1 METTFTYDK
10 YVTGKKFLGRKQT
23 CTTLANLLG
32 KQENVYIYDAPK
44 SGKMSV
50 IQQTL
55 FNMRIA
61 HQQFIACEV
70 SILNVRSIKAF
81 LKKFGATVIRAIGST
96 PQEYAEAVTKYLSD
110 SAFFFDT
117 EEFSDKDEILCH
129 NEEISDD
136 DIRSIIMLPYKIAE
150 DKGQSV
156 YVILSEFQNLDLT
169 ENGERV
175 YKAMEGVLKEM
186 RDKEGF
192 KCAYVFCGSMINA
205 MKNIFDVK
213 KFFYK
218 QAEYLPLQ
226 DLDEQEI
233 ILYIVNG
240 FNATGKITSRE
251 LLAGICRLFRNNLW
265 YINHFVSICEALSK
279 GYIMEPIL
287 LEALDKVLAVHQ
299 TRFMSIVNDL
309 TTYQLNFLRAVLDGH
324 IKFSASD
331 VIEEY
336 GLNSSAN
343 VRRLKDAL
351 MKKEII
357 TFNDKDFPIII
368 DPLFEYWVKKFY
380 FEMKQDM

>member
-1 METTFTYDK
+1 M
-10 YVTGKKFLGRKQT
+10 
-23 CTTLANLLG
+23 LG

-175 YKAMEGVLKEM
+175 YKAIEGVLKEM